1 MMKGYEVK
9 FNIYANSQDEADMAA
24 QVIKAFISEHA
35 KQGRAVTAKKV
46 ADAIGKWKNNVLVR
60 NRIINYFNG

>member
-1 MMKGYEVK
+1 MKGYEVK
-9 FNIYANSQDEADMAA
+9 FNIYANNQEEADMATQA
-24 QVIKAFISEHA
+24 IKAFISEHA

>member
-1 MMKGYEVK
+1 MKGYEVK
-9 FNIYANSQDEADMAA
+9 FNIYANSQEEADMATQA
-24 QVIKAFISEHA
+24 IKAFISEHA
-35 KQGRAVTAKKV
+35 KQGRAVTAVKV

>member
-1 MMKGYEVK
+1 MKGYEVK
-9 FNIYANSQDEADMAA
+9 FNIYANSQEEANLASQA
-24 QVIKAFISEHA
+24 IKAFISEHA
-35 KQGRAVTAKKV
+35 KQGRAVTAVKV

>member
-9 FNIYANSQDEADMAA
+9 FNIYANSQDEADMATQA
-24 QVIKAFISEHA
+24 IKAFISEHA

>member
-1 MMKGYEVK
+1 MKGYEIK
-9 FNIYANSQDEADMAA
+9 FNIYAESQAEADMATQA
-24 QVIKAFISEHA
+24 IKAFISEHA
-35 KQGRAVTAKKV
+35 KQGRAVTAVKV